1 MHLMGVKLSWQN
13 GNLSGWARSM
23 GVILLGRVLHFH
35 LSLQGG
41 SMKHHSWT
49 RSVAIAVLAIASLA
63 ACQKKEASAGAG
75 PAEQAGKQLDS
86 AASKAGEELNKA
98 AAKAGEKMQEA
109 GQKLQEKA
117 SEAKSEADKKTQ

>member
-1 MHLMGVKLSWQN
+1 
-13 GNLSGWARSM
+13 
-23 GVILLGRVLHFH
+23 
-35 LSLQGG
+35 
-41 SMKHHSWT
+41 MKHHSWT
-49 RSVAIAVLAIASLA
+49 RSAAITVLAIASLA
-63 ACQKKEASAGAG
+63 ACEKKEASSGAG

-117 SEAKSEADKKTQ
+117 SEAQNEANKKPQ